1 MLSYIFIAFLIIT
14 FIQSIYYL
22 VFLSSLGILKS
33 KVSDKAFNKPVS
45 VLICSKNEAENL
57 KILLPYFQKQSY
69 KNFELVLINDC
80 STDDTIELLKD
91 FKEKSILS
99 VKIVDVELVEQFWGN
114 KKYALTLGIKAASN
128 EHLLFTD
135 ADCIPLSD
143 DWIAE
148 MTSNFS
154 NEKQIV
160 LGYGAYEKVKNSFLN
175 KIIRFETLL
184 TAIQY
189 FTYAKIGM
197 PYMGVGRNLAYTKSL
212 FFKVNGFMNHMNIRS
227 GDDDLFINSVATRNN
242 TTICLSE
249 KSFTQSVAK
258 KTFKEW
264 FLQKRR
270 HVSTAKRYKPLHKF
284 ILVLFYLS
292 QIGFYLF
299 GSLLLIFQYN
309 SLFTISII
317 LFRYLILYVSI
328 AVLTKKFKERD
339 LVVFFP
345 IFEIFL
351 ILFQFV
357 IFIKNIISKPTHW

>member
-1 MLSYIFIAFLIIT
+1 MLPYIFITFLIIT
-14 FIQSIYYL
+14 FIQSSYYL
-22 VFLSSLGILKS
+22 VYLSSLGFVKS
-33 KVSDKAFNKPVS
+33 KVTDKTFNKSVS

-80 STDDTIELLKD
+80 STDDTINILKD
-91 FKEKSILS
+91 FKEKSSLNI
-99 VKIVDVELVEQFWGN
+99 KIVDVELVEQFWGN

-143 DWIAE
+143 DWIAD

-154 NEKQIV
+154 SEMQIV
-160 LGYGAYEKVKNSFLN
+160 LGYGAYEKVKHSFLN

-212 FFKVNGFMNHMNIRS
+212 FFKVNGFMNHMNVRS

-242 TTICLSE
+242 TAICLSE
-249 KSFTQSVAK
+249 KSFTQSVSK

-284 ILVLFYLS
+284 ILGLFYLS
-292 QIGFYLF
+292 QIGFYLL

-309 SLFTISII
+309 LLFTVSII

-345 IFEIFL
+345 IFEILL